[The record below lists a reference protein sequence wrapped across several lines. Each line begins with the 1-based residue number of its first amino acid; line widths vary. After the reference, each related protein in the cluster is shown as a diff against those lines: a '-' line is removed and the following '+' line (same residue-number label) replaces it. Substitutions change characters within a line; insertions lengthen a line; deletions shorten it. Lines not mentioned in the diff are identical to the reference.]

1 MLFRSRDGYG
11 PKVLANVHPRFRTPA
26 SAIVTQGVIALAL
39 ALSGSFVQLALLSMT
54 TRLFAYIGTAA
65 AVLVLARRFRDR
77 PGALKLPGGP
87 VIPVLALVLCVALF
101 VSASWQN
108 IAAAGI
114 AFVVGAVIYQLPRKD
129 RPA

>member
-1 MLFRSRDGYG
+1 
-11 PKVLANVHPRFRTPA
+11 
-26 SAIVTQGVIALAL
+26 
-39 ALSGSFVQLALLSMT
+39 
-54 TRLFAYIGTAA
+54 
-65 AVLVLARRFRDR
+65 
-77 PGALKLPGGP
+77 

>member
-1 MLFRSRDGYG
+1 
-11 PKVLANVHPRFRTPA
+11 
-26 SAIVTQGVIALAL
+26 
-39 ALSGSFVQLALLSMT
+39 MT

-114 AFVVGAVIYQLPRKD
+114 AFAVGAVIYMLPRKD